1 MKKMMKMIQ
10 RIKKSNDK
18 GFSLVE
24 LIIVISIMAIL
35 LGVVGT
41 QVLPY
46 LNKSKESND
55 NQLLSKFHTAAV
67 SAFAFNADAVTG
79 GTYKITIKSGSTDS
93 ITGGL
98 DDTVLKEWHDL
109 IGVSGSAF
117 TYFHDNASSPN
128 GQKVNM
134 IVITHEA
141 TGAGK
146 TYIKAYTGSTETPAD
161 QVLKTIESK

>member
-79 GTYKITIKSGSTDS
+79 GTYKITIESGGDT

-98 DDTVLKEWHDL
+98 EDSVLKEWHNL

-117 TYFHDNASSPN
+117 TYFNEKASSPN
-128 GQKVNM
+128 GKAVKL
-134 IVITHEA
+134 IVIEHEA
-141 TGAGK
+141 EGAGK
-146 TYIKAYTGSTETPAD
+146 TTIKAYTSTTPSATN